1 MLCQFSCVEVTT
13 KIKMDAFLI
22 EGQTPLNGVVTPSG
36 NKNAAFPLISAALLT
51 DQPVILHNLPNI
63 GDVQTMLHI
72 MEGLGVEVTR
82 HDAHNVTLRA
92 GKLDQITPDPDR
104 FAKIR
109 GALVLM
115 GSLLARE
122 GMVRL
127 SQPGGDQIGRRRVDT
142 HIAAL
147 QGLGAQFAYNGSF
160 ELKAD
165 KLRGVDMLLEEASV
179 TATENAIL
187 AAVLAEG
194 ETIIRNAASEPH
206 VQDLC
211 LMLSQMGAK
220 IKGTGS
226 NTLFIQGVDSLNGA
240 EYTLGSDYLEV
251 GSFMVLAAVTEG
263 TIRIKNA
270 DPHHLRMTLM
280 VFKRLGIEP
289 VVEGNDILMP
299 DNQQLVTM
307 PDIGNAIPKI
317 DDAPWPAFPAD
328 MMSVTLVAAT
338 QATGTI
344 LFHEKMYESRLY
356 FVDRLISMG
365 ARIVLCDPHR
375 ALVQGPSVL
384 RGDRQGISSPDIRA
398 GIALLI
404 AALCAEGETIIR
416 NVQQIDRGYEN
427 IEAKLHQLGAKIKR
441 VGK

>member
-1 MLCQFSCVEVTT
+1 MQSF
-13 KIKMDAFLI
+13 II
-22 EGQTPLNGVVTPSG
+22 EGRAPLNGVVTPSG

-51 DQPVILHNLPNI
+51 DQPIILHNLPDI
-63 GDVQTMLHI
+63 GDVRTMLHI
-72 MEGLGVEVTR
+72 VEDLGVEVTR
-82 HDAHNVTLRA
+82 HDVHHVTLRA
-92 GKLDQITPDPDR
+92 GIIRKTTPDPTR
-104 FAKIR
+104 FAKMR

-115 GSLLARE
+115 GAMLARE
-122 GMVRL
+122 GEVNL

-147 QGLGAQFAYNGSF
+147 QALGAKFHYDGNFTLRAS
-160 ELKAD
+160 
-165 KLRGVDMLLEEASV
+165 KLHGQDILLEEASV

-187 AAVLAEG
+187 AASLAEG

-211 LMLSQMGAK
+211 LMLNQMGAK
-220 IKGTGS
+220 ITGIGS
-226 NTLFIQGVDSLNGA
+226 NTLFIRGVKSLGGA
-240 EYTLGSDYLEV
+240 EFTLGADYLEV
-251 GSFMVLAAVTEG
+251 GSFIALSSITNGE
-263 TIRIKNA
+263 ILIKNA
-270 DPHHLRMTLM
+270 VPEHLRMALM

-289 VVEGNDILMP
+289 EIRGNDLFLP
-299 DNQQLVTM
+299 NSQPLVIM

-338 QATGTI
+338 QANGTV

-375 ALVQGPSVL
+375 ALVQGPSTL
-384 RGDRQGISSPDIRA
+384 RGDPQGISSPDIRA

-404 AALCAEGETIIR
+404 AALCAEGQTIIH
-416 NVQQIDRGYEN
+416 NINQIDRGYEN
-427 IEAKLHQLGAKIKR
+427 IEGKLLQLGAKIKR
-441 VGK
+441 VNE